1 MKMCKLLL
9 ILICLLLIF
18 GCESQIKNK
27 NFVTTLKRDNAIV
40 CIEYENDFLIINSD
54 LLKLYFVQKK
64 KTYTYLNYDKKII
77 NDNLTLSCK
86 KNKEIEQYFF
96 EKQFLDTSRFKI
108 NQVLKLFKNN
118 VLCTSL
124 KQNKLNSLI
133 VYLYNRGYFII
144 QNDYSGAFVL
154 HDEGRKLS
162 NQSSIYKAY

>member
-1 MKMCKLLL
+1 MEKILSILILLLL
-9 ILICLLLIF
+9 IY
-18 GCESQIKNK
+18 GCKSENK
-27 NFVTTLKRDNAIV
+27 HENFIRTLQKDNAIV

-54 LLKLYFVQKK
+54 LLKLYFVQKN

-77 NDNLTLSCK
+77 NDNLILSSK

-108 NQVLKLFKNN
+108 KQVLKLFKNN

-124 KQNKLNSLI
+124 KQNKLSSLI

-154 HDEGRKLS
+154 QDEGRKLS
-162 NQSSIYKAY
+162 NQSSILKAY

>member
-1 MKMCKLLL
+1 MKISKLFLVS
-9 ILICLLLIF
+9 ILFLFIY

-27 NFVTTLKRDNAIV
+27 NFITTLQRDDAIV
-40 CIEYENDFLIINSD
+40 CVEYENDFLIINSD
-54 LLKLYFVQKK
+54 LLKLYFVQKNK
-64 KTYTYLNYDKKII
+64 IYTYLNYDKKII
-77 NDNLTLSCK
+77 NDNLLLSSK

-118 VLCTSL
+118 VLSLSL
-124 KQNKLNSLI
+124 KQNKFNSLI
-133 VYLYNRGYFII
+133 VYLYNRGYYII
-144 QNDYSGAFVL
+144 QDDYSGAFIL